1 MMPNETTN
9 TPILTLDSDAKLETA
24 QSISDLTW
32 HEIQNAYRTRR
43 ILTGMLG
50 GIEKTENG
58 SLIAV
63 VYYKDFRTVIPVT
76 EMMIHLMQDEAH
88 DYGELALRQNKILNN
103 MLGCEIDFLIKG
115 LDPKTRSIVASR
127 KAVRQTRRSV
137 YCRATCDLPG
147 FGLMTVCFKWPVVSF
162 NVPVLTEWSIRSSH
176 SSFSRNMNSVLT
188 IPEAGTVFTGMK
200 IVSFERG
207 LTFL

>member
-58 SLIAV
+58 
-63 VYYKDFRTVIPVT
+63 KP
-76 EMMIHLMQDEAH
+76 H
-88 DYGELALRQNKILNN
+88 
-103 MLGCEIDFLIKG
+103 C
-115 LDPKTRSIVASR
+115 
-127 KAVRQTRRSV
+127 
-137 YCRATCDLPG
+137 
-147 FGLMTVCFKWPVVSF
+147 
-162 NVPVLTEWSIRSSH
+162 
-176 SSFSRNMNSVLT
+176 
-188 IPEAGTVFTGMK
+188 
-200 IVSFERG
+200 RG
-207 LTFL
+207 LLQGFPYCHPSN

>member
-103 MLGCEIDFLIKG
+103 MLGCEIDFLIIWIKM
-115 LDPKTRSIVASR
+115 LPECRKFMKTVSCRQESLLLR
-127 KAVRQTRRSV
+127 KR
-137 YCRATCDLPG
+137 
-147 FGLMTVCFKWPVVSF
+147 
-162 NVPVLTEWSIRSSH
+162 
-176 SSFSRNMNSVLT
+176 
-188 IPEAGTVFTGMK
+188 
-200 IVSFERG
+200 
-207 LTFL
+207 

>member
-76 EMMIHLMQDEAH
+76 EMMIHLMQDEA
-88 DYGELALRQNKILNN
+88 LP
-103 MLGCEIDFLIKG
+103 LIVFIFSCRMKHTIMG
-115 LDPKTRSIVASR
+115 SLLCGRTKSSTICLD
-127 KAVRQTRRSV
+127 VR
-137 YCRATCDLPG
+137 LI
-147 FGLMTVCFKWPVVSF
+147 F
-162 NVPVLTEWSIRSSH
+162 
-176 SSFSRNMNSVLT
+176 
-188 IPEAGTVFTGMK
+188 
-200 IVSFERG
+200 
-207 LTFL
+207 

>member
-76 EMMIHLMQDEAH
+76 EMMIHLMQDDTQH
-88 DYGELALRQNKILNN
+88 CRQP
-103 MLGCEIDFLIKG
+103 E
-115 LDPKTRSIVASR
+115 RSDAEE
-127 KAVRQTRRSV
+127 TP
-137 YCRATCDLPG
+137 DLLSG
-147 FGLMTVCFKWPVVSF
+147 
-162 NVPVLTEWSIRSSH
+162 
-176 SSFSRNMNSVLT
+176 
-188 IPEAGTVFTGMK
+188 
-200 IVSFERG
+200 
-207 LTFL
+207 

>member
-76 EMMIHLMQDEAH
+76 EMMIHLIPLSCPSVPSSLSFSPSM
-88 DYGELALRQNKILNN
+88 RKILWI
-103 MLGCEIDFLIKG
+103 C
-115 LDPKTRSIVASR
+115 S
-127 KAVRQTRRSV
+127 
-137 YCRATCDLPG
+137 
-147 FGLMTVCFKWPVVSF
+147 
-162 NVPVLTEWSIRSSH
+162 
-176 SSFSRNMNSVLT
+176 
-188 IPEAGTVFTGMK
+188 
-200 IVSFERG
+200 
-207 LTFL
+207 

>member
-127 KAVRQTRRSV
+127 KEAMLKKRQIWIKMLPE
-137 YCRATCDLPG
+137 CRK
-147 FGLMTVCFKWPVVSF
+147 FMKTVSCRQESLLLRK
-162 NVPVLTEWSIRSSH
+162 R
-176 SSFSRNMNSVLT
+176 
-188 IPEAGTVFTGMK
+188 
-200 IVSFERG
+200 
-207 LTFL
+207 